1 MNKSHPDDKVVEQ
14 PRIIRP
20 PRPNLKNP
28 KPHQNYHSA
37 DFTSSRRKNFEN
49 SESSEN
55 NKINEK
61 FGGINRS
68 LGPEYLDEEE
78 MRNNSIGSPPRRLK
92 SDSSHK
98 KINGKLSVSFKENA
112 SHKKSNSFRSDNSNF
127 SQIAEFKN
135 SPLFQKM
142 AAKIRNQA
150 QRILDIEGKLIESE
164 KRETLREKGMVSQDQ
179 NNFTA
184 SVKSFRIT
192 NREEMNLLKKK
203 NELLSEEN
211 SVLKQKIEILEKSVE
226 KAKSTMLENLQGGE
240 NKERIFGKIS
250 ELETEN
256 IELREVLKQECI
268 KNEKLNSMVE
278 LLRKISEEKLQT
290 AGFNPIGDSNRVDT
304 LIDAMQVYE
313 NNEDLI
319 EEIQKNNQEKE
330 MWGEK
335 IEKLE
340 SVVESLNIKNQYLIE
355 FKTKGD
361 EEILRLKK
369 REVEFEKLVKL
380 FHNFFFDKVEL
391 MKDKIQ
397 ELQIFVKSEKNKN
410 GNLDEKMKN
419 YKEIVNNFIDKTNE
433 ISEVMNF
440 STNDLLM

>member
-142 AAKIRNQA
+142 TAKIRNQA

-330 MWGEK
+330 IWGEK